1 MLRGLLLAV
10 NASQFLSGLSRQLP
24 SVTLL
29 HGDEPLQLGEC
40 LDALRAAARDQGV
53 NERISFDAS
62 TGFDWNDLGASA
74 DNFSLFAE
82 RRLFE
87 VRLSGR
93 PGADGASAAERMA
106 QGANDLLVIVCPRL
120 EGQAMRTAWFKK
132 LDAVATSVAIQAV
145 QPNALPRWLSER
157 FARAGISAS
166 REACELLAE
175 RTEGNLLAAAQEVDK
190 LALISEGA
198 ELVDVDAITSAAADS
213 ARFSAFDLVDAAVDG
228 DAPRVVRVLGAL
240 RAEGMELPPLLGSV
254 TWMIRNL
261 LSVSQEVRRGKPL
274 DAVLNQG
281 PYRQLGRRGAGVR
294 RVVSHLGSEG
304 VANLLAAAHQVD
316 RSIKGQSV
324 DEPWSAL
331 ERMCLELA
339 GANALAS
346 PTRASRARAV

>member
-1 MLRGLLLAV
+1 
-10 NASQFLSGLSRQLP
+10 
-24 SVTLL
+24 
-29 HGDEPLQLGEC
+29 
-40 LDALRAAARDQGV
+40 
-53 NERISFDAS
+53 
-62 TGFDWNDLGASA
+62 
-74 DNFSLFAE
+74 
-82 RRLFE
+82 
-87 VRLSGR
+87 
-93 PGADGASAAERMA
+93 
-106 QGANDLLVIVCPRL
+106 
-120 EGQAMRTAWFKK
+120 MRTTVQK
-132 LDAVATSVAIQAV
+132 LVATTCVAIQAV

-190 LALISEGA
+190 LVLLSEGA
-198 ELVDVDAITSAAADS
+198 DLVDIDAITSAAADS
-213 ARFSAFDLVDAAVDG
+213 ARFNAFDLVDAAVDG

-240 RAEGMELPPLLGSV
+240 RAEGMELPPLGSV

-304 VANLLAAAHQVD
+304 VASLLAAAHQVD

-346 PTRASRARAV
+346 STRASRARAV